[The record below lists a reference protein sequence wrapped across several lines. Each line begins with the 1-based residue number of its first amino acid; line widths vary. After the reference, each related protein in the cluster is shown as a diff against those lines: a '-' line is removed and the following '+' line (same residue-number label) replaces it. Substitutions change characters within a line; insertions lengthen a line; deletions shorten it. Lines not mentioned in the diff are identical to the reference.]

1 MKNIL
6 GCTLEIRLLSFQITV
21 KGFISVNQI
30 IFFRKMAEEKN
41 NNMIEGLK
49 KFKSRG
55 WERMVLANNSTI
67 EP

>member
-6 GCTLEIRLLSFQITV
+6 GCTLEIRLLSFQIIV

-30 IFFRKMAEEKN
+30 IFFRKVAEEKK